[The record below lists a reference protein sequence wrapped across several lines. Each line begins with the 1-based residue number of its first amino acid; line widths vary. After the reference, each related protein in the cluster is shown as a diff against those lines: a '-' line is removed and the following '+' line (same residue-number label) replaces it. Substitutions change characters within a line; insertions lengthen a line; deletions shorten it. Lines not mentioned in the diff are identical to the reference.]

1 LTRRSI
7 DPTIESPMDFETLH
21 TEFRPRI
28 QRYLARLV
36 GESEA
41 EDLTQEVFVRVH
53 RALPTFRGEAQ
64 LSTWIYRIAT
74 NAALDRLRS
83 PSFKRSDPYGLLTT
97 GDGEDAG
104 AAAGEAVWPEQE
116 APPLEQQIH
125 RQERLA
131 CFCDFVKNLPASYQ
145 AVMVLSELEDLT
157 IQEISG
163 VLGLEPG
170 VVKIRLH
177 RGRAK
182 LLEQLKAHCSPEDWL

>member
-1 LTRRSI
+1 MNQVEL
-7 DPTIESPMDFETLH
+7 DFQTIH
-21 TEFRPRI
+21 TEYRLKI

-83 PSFKRSDPYGLLTT
+83 PAFKRSDPQGLLTL
-97 GDGEDAG
+97 GDDEHAG
-104 AAAGEAVWPEQE
+104 AAAAGQVVWADPET
-116 APPLEQQIH
+116 PSLEQQVH

-131 CFCDFVKNLPASYQ
+131 CFCDFVKKLPASYQ
-145 AVMVLSELEDLT
+145 AVMVLSELENLT

-163 VLGLEPG
+163 MLGLDPG

-182 LLEQLKAHCSPEDWL
+182 LLQELKAHCNPEDWL

>member
-1 LTRRSI
+1 MNQVEL
-7 DPTIESPMDFETLH
+7 DFQTIH
-21 TEFRPRI
+21 AEFRPRI

-36 GESEA
+36 GETEA

-53 RALPTFRGEAQ
+53 RALPAFRGEAR

-83 PSFKRSDPYGLLTT
+83 PSFKRSDPNGLLTT
-97 GDGEDAG
+97 GDGEEK
-104 AAAGEAVWPEQE
+104 AAAAKGLWPD
-116 APPLEQQIH
+116 PKTPSLEQQVH

-157 IQEISG
+157 IQEIAG
-163 VLGLEPG
+163 VLGLEPV

-177 RGRAK
+177 RGRTK
-182 LLEQLKAHCSPEDWL
+182 LLQELKAHCNPEDWL

>member
-1 LTRRSI
+1 MHQVEL
-7 DPTIESPMDFETLH
+7 DFQAIH
-21 TEFRPRI
+21 TEYRLKI

-83 PSFKRSDPYGLLTT
+83 PAFKRSDPQGLLTT
-97 GDGEDAG
+97 GDGKEQ
-104 AAAGEAVWPEQE
+104 AAASEAVWPGQE
-116 APPLEQQIH
+116 ALPLEQQVQ

-157 IQEISG
+157 IQEIAG
-163 VLGLEPG
+163 LLGLQPG

-182 LLEQLKAHCSPEDWL
+182 LLQELKAHCNPEDWL